1 MSRKWTV
8 IWLVFVFALFL
19 LTAILCF
26 HKNNPVLL
34 IVSEIAIPVLFGI
47 TIWII
52 DRILKPYTTMSKSIN
67 MLKEGDFSSTLV
79 RTGNKE
85 ADSLID
91 TYNSMIRRLREE
103 KLSIREKNH
112 FLDLLID
119 SSPMGII
126 ILDLDEKI
134 IEINNAGCRYLAI
147 TGSIFKGKRLSETGN
162 QLAGIIS
169 KIDYDTRQ
177 SIALPDGE
185 KYSCLKLFFMDRGF
199 KHPFFIIE
207 EMTGEIRKAEKE
219 AYGKLIRMM
228 AHEVNNTIGSV
239 NSIML
244 SVADNPASFIEQD
257 REEILSVLN
266 VAIQRNYQMK
276 RFMQGFSN
284 VVKLPLPEK
293 EAVDLN
299 MSVRLVADSFRPSLK
314 DKNAR
319 LILDLDSSFPEVFVD
334 RSQMEQLFSNI
345 VKNSAEAIS
354 QDGMIRISSQA
365 QPPMISFED
374 DGPGLSEN
382 ISDKLFTPFFS
393 TKPGGQGIGLT
404 LVREILINHGLRF
417 TFQNR
422 ISKGAVFTIHF
433 ESRPDNPLSICL

>member
-19 LTAILCF
+19 LTAIICF

-34 IVSEIAIPVLFGI
+34 VGSEIAIPVLFGI

-52 DRILKPYTTMSKSIN
+52 DRILKPYTTMSRSIN
-67 MLKEGDFSSTLV
+67 MLREGDFSSTLV
-79 RTGNKE
+79 KTGNKE

-91 TYNSMIRRLREE
+91 TYNSMICRLREE

-112 FLDLLID
+112 FLDLLIE
-119 SSPMGII
+119 SSPMGIV

-134 IEINNAGCRYLAI
+134 IEINNAGSRFLGI
-147 TGSIFKGKRLSETGN
+147 KGSDFAGKRLAETGSP
-162 QLAGIIS
+162 LAVIMS
-169 KIDYDTRQ
+169 KVDYDTRQ

-199 KHPFFIIE
+199 KHPFYIIE
-207 EMTGEIRKAEKE
+207 EQTDEIRKAEKE

-239 NSIML
+239 NSIM
-244 SVADNPASFIEQD
+244 SSIADNPASFTEHD
-257 REEILSVLN
+257 RDEIISVLN

-299 MSVRLVADSFRPSLK
+299 MSVRLVANSFSPSLK
-314 DKNAR
+314 EKNAR
-319 LILDLDSSFPEVFVD
+319 LIFELDAAFPEVYAD

-345 VKNSAEAIS
+345 IKNSIEAIS

-365 QPPMISFED
+365 QPPSISFED
-374 DGPGLSEN
+374 DGPGLSED
-382 ISDKLFTPFFS
+382 ITEKLFTPFFS

-404 LVREILINHGLRF
+404 LIREILINHAFRF

-422 ISKGAVFTIHF
+422 INKGAVFTIHF
-433 ESRPDNPLSICL
+433 ENGPDNPLSLCL